1 MRIAFYAPFK
11 PLGHHHPSGDLV
23 TATELHDFFSARG
36 HDIQQAGSL
45 RTRWIY
51 WRPWNWVGLL
61 KDYRQSCRQVAHG
74 QINLWL
80 TYHTYYKA
88 PDLLGP
94 LVSRS
99 ARIPYV
105 IFQGMF
111 STKRRRRPKT
121 WPGFVLNRAALKSA
135 RHIFTNRRE
144 DWKNLKRLLSEDRL
158 TYVKP
163 GILAESFAFDL
174 EARRQLRREWGVG
187 SEPVILSAAMFR
199 PDVKTEG
206 LSFLIRSC
214 GRLAGS
220 GVSFQ
225 LVIAGDGKERKK
237 LQQLADRHLS
247 GRVRFV
253 GKIEREQMHRYYSA
267 GDLFVFPGIRES
279 LGMVYL
285 ESQSCGLP
293 VVAFHNGGIPEVVVD
308 GETGFLTP
316 LYQHEPFDDAI
327 QRLVLDKELRRRM
340 GKRAAAHVRE
350 HHQLTRNYRDMET
363 VLLNM
368 VGEKSHVG

>member
-1 MRIAFYAPFK
+1 MRISFYTPFK

-23 TATELHDFFSARG
+23 IATGLYDYLVSRG
-36 HDIQQAGSL
+36 HDIREAGPL
-45 RTRWIY
+45 RARWLY
-51 WRPWNWVGLL
+51 WKPWTWIRLL
-61 KDYRQSCRQVAHG
+61 KVYRHSCRQVSRG
-74 QINLWL
+74 RVNLWL

-94 LVSRS
+94 MVSR
-99 ARIPYV
+99 AADIPYV
-105 IFQGMF
+105 IFQGIF
-111 STKRRRRPKT
+111 STKRRRHPMT
-121 WPGFVLNRAALKSA
+121 WPGFVLNRTALKAA
-135 RHIFTNRRE
+135 RHIFTNRRD
-144 DWKNLKRLLSEDRL
+144 DWKNLKRLLPEDRL

-163 GILAESFAFDL
+163 GILTEAFVFDHD
-174 EARRQLRREWGVG
+174 ARRQLRRAWGVG
-187 SEPVILSAAMFR
+187 SEPVIFSAAMFR

-225 LVIAGDGKERKK
+225 LVIAGDGKERQK
-237 LQQLADRHLS
+237 LQQLADRHLP

-253 GKIEREQMHRYYSA
+253 GKIKREQMGRYYSA

-316 LYQHEPFDDAI
+316 VYQSEPFDDAI
-327 QRLVLDKELRRRM
+327 QKLVLNKELRRVM
-340 GKRAAAHVRE
+340 GQKAAAHVRA
-350 HHQLTRNYRDMET
+350 HHHLIRNYRDMET
-363 VLLNM
+363 VLLTI
-368 VGEKSHVG
+368 VGEKEHAG

>member
-1 MRIAFYAPFK
+1 MRIAFYTPFK
-11 PLGHHHPSGDLV
+11 PLAHPHPSGDLV
-23 TATELHDFFSARG
+23 TATGLYEYFASRG
-36 HDIQQAGSL
+36 HDIREAGPL
-45 RTRWIY
+45 RARWVY
-51 WRPWNWVGLL
+51 WRPWTWIRLL
-61 KDYRQSCRQVAHG
+61 KVYRQSCRQVSRG
-74 QINLWL
+74 RVDLWL

-94 LVSRS
+94 LVSRK
-99 ARIPYV
+99 AGIAYV
-105 IFQGMF
+105 VFQGIF
-111 STKRRRRPKT
+111 STKRSRRAKT

-144 DWKNLKRLLSEDRL
+144 DWKNLKRLVPEDRV

-163 GILAESFAFDL
+163 GIPTETFAFDP
-174 EARRQLRREWGVG
+174 EARRRLRGSWGVG
-187 SEPVILSAAMFR
+187 SEAVILSAAMFR

-220 GVSFQ
+220 GVPLQ
-225 LVIAGDGKERKK
+225 LVIAGDGKERQN
-237 LQQLADRHLS
+237 LQRLAERHLP

-253 GKIEREQMHRYYSA
+253 GKIERGQMSRYYSA

-293 VVAFHNGGIPEVVVD
+293 VVAFRNGGIPEVVVD

-316 LYQHEPFDDAI
+316 VNRQEPFEAAI
-327 QRLVLDKELRRRM
+327 RKLVLNKELRRAM
-340 GKRAAAHVRE
+340 GRKAAVYVRE
-350 HHQLTRNYRDMET
+350 HHRLTRNYRKMET
-363 VLLNM
+363 VLLTI
-368 VGEKSHVG
+368 VGERDHAV

>member
-1 MRIAFYAPFK
+1 MRIAFYTPFK

-23 TATELHDFFSARG
+23 IATGLYDYFVSRG
-36 HDIQQAGSL
+36 HQIRSAGPL
-45 RTRWIY
+45 RARWIY
-51 WRPWNWVGLL
+51 WRPWTWFRLL
-61 KDYRQSCRQVAHG
+61 KVYRQSLRQVSNG
-74 QINLWL
+74 QVNLWL

-94 LVSRS
+94 MV
-99 ARIPYV
+99 ARAAKIPYV
-105 IFQGMF
+105 IFQGIF
-111 STKRRRRPKT
+111 STKRRRHPKT

-135 RHIFTNRRE
+135 RHIFTNRHD
-144 DWKNLKRLLSEDRL
+144 DWVNLKRLLPEDRL

-163 GILAESFAFDL
+163 GLITRRFVFESH
-174 EARRQLRREWGVG
+174 ARQQLRRSWGVG
-187 SEPVILSAAMFR
+187 DEPVILSAAMFR

-214 GRLAGS
+214 GRLARS

-225 LVIAGDGKERKK
+225 LVIAGDGKERKN
-237 LQQLADRHLS
+237 LQRLAERHLP
-247 GRVRFV
+247 GRIRFV
-253 GKIEREQMHRYYSA
+253 GKIDREQMGRFYSA

-293 VVAFHNGGIPEVVVD
+293 VVAFHDGGIPEVVVA

-316 LYQHEPFDDAI
+316 VYQSKPFEDAI
-327 QRLVLDKELRRRM
+327 QKLVVNKKLRRTM
-340 GKRAAAHVRE
+340 GQKAALHVRE
-350 HHQLTRNYRDMET
+350 HHDLIRNYRVMER
-363 VLLNM
+363 VLWTIA
-368 VGEKSHVG
+368 GDR